1 MATIVGS
8 DEILKKISSQVESQ
22 FPGFIREEGPQ
33 FVAFL
38 KAYFEYMEQSGNSI
52 NASRSIRDNIDID
65 RTVDSFVEYFRKE
78 FMINIPKETL
88 ADKRLLTK
96 HIRDFYRTRG
106 SQESYRFL
114 FRAIFNKEIDF
125 YYPGDDI
132 LRASDGRWVQEIRLR
147 VGAPSNINPRSLEG
161 KRIRGV
167 SSGATAFV
175 EDIVSTEALGLVV
188 YDMTVRNI
196 SGTFTDGERIINV
209 DNTNE
214 FTTVN
219 SQVGSIVD
227 VDITDGGAFHNL
239 GDSVEIS
246 GAGSTENATGTISEV
261 NNRSAVTLKI
271 VKAGSGYT
279 RDNSRLIV
287 TGGNGVAF
295 EAKIESYTSQPIAGL
310 SINTDLIGPMRNV
323 RLDTPSFFV
332 RRGANTARIT
342 NKLTGTVATSTVSNT
357 ITGTGTNFTTQ
368 LHVGDIVR
376 IIGLANTARV
386 HSITNATS
394 FVSTFTP
401 FQNVSGANAYIKL
414 AGANISSRL
423 VTALTFSNTALY
435 SINAITI
442 INPGKGYSS
451 SLPTIRVVDDF
462 IRNLNLSD
470 GFGNIHGNNAIV
482 LANNA
487 PGSISKI
494 RVTNF
499 GSNFNKYD
507 EASIR
512 NLTQSNAVFIEGQ
525 SSAFANGSASTR
537 YLNRKKTFSA
547 LGRAKPSGFISLPGR
562 YIDTKGFLSWN
573 NKLQDNDYYQEF
585 SYVIRVSEMLNKYRS
600 VIKSLVHPAGV
611 KMFGDYVITASAN
624 VVVATIDE
632 APSIARG
639 AVRESI
645 TATATETA
653 IATYTGGMN
662 VTESVTA
669 AELESATFLANTARA
684 ESVTST
690 ETVSSTFIAN
700 TSRSESVTSVD
711 TPNATFIANTAR
723 VESITLTVTEN
734 GTYIANT
741 SRSESV
747 TSTSSENATFVANS
761 QITES
766 VTSVAVHQGQR
777 FALMS
782 GVYATV
788 QYANTVIQAYSSAQ
802 IAPYA
807 GIAIGAFDGTPRL
820 VTSGSASAR
829 FANGALKA
837 NTGSISVGGIG
848 SNLYIIT
855 NPGTPDATSTIYNV
869 NAIFS
874 NTAFTLRTN
883 FLPTSANTRIWYSTG
898 P

>member
-1 MATIVGS
+1 MAIVGAE
-8 DEILKKISSQVESQ
+8 EIFKKISSQVESQ

-38 KAYFEYMEQSGNSI
+38 KAYFEYMEQNGKAI
-52 NASRSIRDNIDID
+52 NASRSLRDNQDID
-65 RTVDSFVEYFRKE
+65 RTVDSFVEYFRKQY
-78 FMINIPKETL
+78 MIDIPKDVL
-88 ADKRLLTK
+88 ADKRLLIK

-114 FRAIFNKEIDF
+114 FRALFNKEIDF

-132 LRASDGRWVQEIRLR
+132 LRASDGRWIQETRLR
-147 VGAPSNINPRSLEG
+147 VGSPSNINPRSLEG

-167 SSGATAFV
+167 TSGAVAFV
-175 EDIVSTEALGLVV
+175 EDIIATEALGLLV
-188 YDMTVRNI
+188 YDMTVRNV
-196 SGTFTDGERIINV
+196 SGTFTDGERIVNI

-227 VDITDGGAFHNL
+227 INISDGGAYHNL

-246 GAGSTENATGTISEV
+246 GAGSTENATGVVTEV
-261 NNRSAVTLKI
+261 TNKSAVTLKI

-279 RDNSRLIV
+279 RDNSRLII
-287 TGGNGVAF
+287 TGGNGVGF

-323 RLDTPSFFV
+323 RLNTPSFFV

-357 ITGTGTNFTTQ
+357 VTGTGTNFTSQ
-368 LHVGDIVR
+368 LSVGDIVR
-376 IIGLANTARV
+376 IFGVANTARV

-394 FVSTFTP
+394 FISTFTP
-401 FQNVSGANAYIKL
+401 LQTVSGANAYIKL
-414 AGANISSRL
+414 AAANVSSRL
-423 VTALTFSNTALY
+423 VSALTFSNTALY

-442 INPGKGYSS
+442 INPGKNYST

-462 IRNLNLSD
+462 ITRLNLSD
-470 GFGNIHGNNAIV
+470 GYGNIHGNNAIV
-482 LANNA
+482 LANNS
-487 PGSISKI
+487 PGTITKVRIVNS
-494 RVTNF
+494 

-507 EASIR
+507 DATVINS
-512 NLTQSNAVFIEGQ
+512 TQSNAAFIETQ

-537 YLNRKKTFSA
+537 YINRKKTFSA
-547 LGRAKPSGFISLPGR
+547 TGLTKPSGFISFPGR

-585 SYVIRVSEMLNKYRS
+585 SYVIRVSEMLNKYRN

-611 KMFGDYVITASAN
+611 KLFGDYVISSTAN
-624 VVVATIDE
+624 VSLTLIDE
-632 APSIARG
+632 APSVARG
-639 AVRESI
+639 ALRESI
-645 TATATETA
+645 TAAATHNATAVYNTGMAVTET
-653 IATYTGGMN
+653 
-662 VTESVTA
+662 VTA
-669 AELESATFLANTARA
+669 AESQTASFTANTARV
-684 ESVTST
+684 ESITSA
-690 ETVSSTFIAN
+690 ETVTATFIAN
-700 TSRSESVTSVD
+700 TFAVESVTSID
-711 TPNATFIANTAR
+711 TPNATFIANTAL
-723 VESITLTVTEN
+723 VESITITVSEN
-734 GTYIANT
+734 GTFIANT
-741 SRSESV
+741 ARSEPV
-747 TSTSSENATFVANS
+747 TSTVSENATFVANTR
-761 QITES
+761 ITES
-766 VTSVAVHQGQR
+766 VTSTEVQQGQR
-777 FALMS
+777 FVLMS
-782 GVYATV
+782 GVFASV
-788 QYANTVIQAYSSAQ
+788 QYANNIIQAYATSQ

-807 GIAIGAFDGTPRL
+807 GITVGAFDGTPRL
-820 VTSGSASAR
+820 VVSGSASAK
-829 FANGALKA
+829 FANGALRA
-837 NTGSISVGGIG
+837 NTGSISVGGRG

-855 NPGTPDATSTIYNV
+855 NPGTPSESSTIYNV

-874 NTAFTLRTN
+874 NTAFTIRTN